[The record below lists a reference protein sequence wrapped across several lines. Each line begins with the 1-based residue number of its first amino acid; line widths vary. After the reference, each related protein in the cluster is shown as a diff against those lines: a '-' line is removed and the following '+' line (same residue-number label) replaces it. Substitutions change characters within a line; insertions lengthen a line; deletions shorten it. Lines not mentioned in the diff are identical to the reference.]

1 MSPDSKGP
9 DFGSFDDFAPPPK
22 SPERRETT
30 KRIVEAGEKRGF
42 VPREAVVRKIDPRMK
57 NRRRVGGDAAIYFK
71 CEAVEFNR
79 FVEMYEAADMGRVDF
94 FVALMDAYDEREQL
108 RAEIARLQKAPGAA

>member
-30 KRIVEAGEKRGF
+30 KRIVEAGERRGF

-79 FVEMYEAADMGRVDF
+79 FVRCMRPLIWGASISS
-94 FVALMDAYDEREQL
+94 L
-108 RAEIARLQKAPGAA
+108 RSWTPTTSANS